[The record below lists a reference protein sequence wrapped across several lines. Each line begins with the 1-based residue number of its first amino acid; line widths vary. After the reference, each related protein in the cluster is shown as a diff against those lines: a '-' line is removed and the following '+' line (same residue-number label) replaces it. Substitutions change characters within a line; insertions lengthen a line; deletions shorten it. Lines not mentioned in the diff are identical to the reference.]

1 MEQASTI
8 DQFFNAVRN
17 GTVDEVREFLSQL
30 KSTNTTVTEIN
41 ENGKQDVGETTSYRQ
56 KLLKALAEKNIG
68 AVWSLIAEGREE
80 EIKTLETLNSICK
93 TVAEHQRLKEAGFFR
108 CMLGKL
114 KSQIRCNGPCG
125 CCRGGRERKG
135 ENYQTKLECEEE
147 QQWINI
153 LSDPLYICLNWLWR
167 NNTNGGSPTSSDQER
182 TKKEDSRKSED
193 FIEAALHDANLLE
206 KIALYEHHY
215 SRDEYTRRAEVYEK
229 FATDVIEGSTW
240 DQLLEIMDD
249 KGNGCLLTNKPG
261 DFNQSLSLLTTAADK
276 ERKRVCM
283 AFLIICPPKFNVRL
297 RFLVHF
303 ILLLLSQIPR
313 TLSLDNFEV
322 LKCNCWFSH
331 DGNNTKGSLHCYRVR
346 LHNISMLEIS
356 R

>member
-1 MEQASTI
+1 MEEASTV
-8 DQFFNAVRN
+8 DQNEQQHKNSDSTHVEFFNAVRK
-17 GTVDEVREFLSQL
+17 GTVEQVRKLLSHI
-30 KSTNTTVTEIN
+30 KSTDTAVTEIN
-41 ENGKQDVGETTSYRQ
+41 ENGKQDVGDKTSYRQ
-56 KLLKALAEKNIG
+56 KLLKALAEKNTG
-68 AVWSLIAEGREE
+68 EVWNLIVKGKEK
-80 EIKTLETLNSICK
+80 EIKTLETLNSICE
-93 TVAEHQRLKEAGFFR
+93 TVAEHERLREAGLFS

-125 CCRGGRERKG
+125 CGRSGRERGG
-135 ENYQTKLECEEE
+135 EKYQLEREEE

-167 NNTNGGSPTSSDQER
+167 NNPNGGSLTSSDQEG

-193 FIEAALHDANLLE
+193 VIEAALHDANLLE

-229 FATDVIEGSTW
+229 FATDVVEGSTW

-249 KGNGCLLTNKPG
+249 KGTGCLLTNKPG

-283 AFLIICPPKFNVRL
+283 ALLIIYPPKFNVRL
-297 RFLVHF
+297 RFLVF

-313 TLSLDNFEV
+313 TLSLDNFGV
-322 LKCNCWFSH
+322 
-331 DGNNTKGSLHCYRVR
+331 
-346 LHNISMLEIS
+346 
-356 R
+356 

>member
-1 MEQASTI
+1 MEEASTV
-8 DQFFNAVRN
+8 DQNEQQHKNSDSTHVEFFNAVRK
-17 GTVDEVREFLSQL
+17 GTVQQVRKLLSHI
-30 KSTNTTVTEIN
+30 KSTDTAFTEIN
-41 ENGKQDVGETTSYRQ
+41 ENGKQDVGDKTSYRQ

-68 AVWSLIAEGREE
+68 AVWSLIAQGREE

-93 TVAEHQRLKEAGFFR
+93 TVAEHERLKEAHLFR

-114 KSQIRCNGPCG
+114 ESQIRCNGPCG
-125 CCRGGRERKG
+125 CGRGGRERRG
-135 ENYQTKLECEEE
+135 ENYQTKPEREEE

-167 NNTNGGSPTSSDQER
+167 NNPNGGSLASSDQEG

-193 FIEAALHDANLLE
+193 VIEAALHDANLLE

-215 SRDEYTRRAEVYEK
+215 SQDEYTRRAEVYEK

-249 KGNGCLLTNKPG
+249 KGTGCLLTNKPG

-283 AFLIICPPKFNVRL
+283 ALLIIYPPKFNVRL
-297 RFLVHF
+297 RFLVF

-313 TLSLDNFEV
+313 TLSLDNFGV
-322 LKCNCWFSH
+322 
-331 DGNNTKGSLHCYRVR
+331 
-346 LHNISMLEIS
+346 
-356 R
+356 